1 MSKSSRTRHGSRP
14 QGASAVEF
22 AFVAPIVLALI
33 FGSFE
38 LTRVIMVKQV
48 MTNAAREGC
57 RTASLATTQTT
68 ARAEN
73 AVRERLEGVVY
84 GDNEEDQV
92 DISFS
97 PESFSALE
105 SQTPITT
112 TVEVGYA
119 DISLLPN
126 WILGNSKLRV
136 AVTMERE

>member
-1 MSKSSRTRHGSRP
+1 MPKFSRTRNRSRLK
-14 QGASAVEF
+14 GTSAVEF
-22 AFVAPIVLALI
+22 AVVAPIVLALI

-57 RTASLATTQTT
+57 RTATLATTQNTT
-68 ARAEN
+68 RAEN

-84 GDNEEDQV
+84 GTNEQDQV

-97 PESFSALE
+97 PATFADLE

-119 DISLLPN
+119 DISLLPD
-126 WILGNSKLRV
+126 WILGNSTLRV